1 MDKQFDIFLAQIV
14 VNLMQTAN
22 KKAKELLSNYFSE
35 YLFTSEEE
43 LSQAYLANR
52 IHGLSFNLSLF
63 EKKSYF
69 ENFINAFIKTVE
81 TVMYKDKDTN
91 LFDAFVIQIKDEF
104 IFVKK
109 HIKLENSRIYDSIT
123 DLPFTEKSEGVDE
136 FPSITYCIGFK

>member
-1 MDKQFDIFLAQIV
+1 
-14 VNLMQTAN
+14 MQTAN